1 MAFRTQEEE
10 GALDNVSLD
19 DFLIENK
26 EATFMLRA
34 KSDAMKD
41 AGILS
46 GDLII
51 VDRSKESRPGDIVI
65 VVQDDAFKM
74 GYAHTFQNGEKVE
87 AVVSAVVRKY

>member
-1 MAFRTQEEE
+1 MGFRTHEED
-10 GALDNVSLD
+10 GALDTVSLD

-41 AGILS
+41 AGILT

-51 VDRSKESRPGDIVI
+51 VDRSKEFRSGDIVI
-65 VVQDDAFKM
+65 VVQNGAFKI
-74 GYAHTFQNGEKVE
+74 GYVDTFRNGEKVE